1 MKIKTLLVLGIIV
14 LMIFGIYIL
23 NLDKKIYYVN
33 ITDLKYNQ
41 VKSYNELIFEK
52 LERTNKLEKYIN
64 NFSDQDYRITDLIHD
79 IESNKVITI
88 DNRDQ
93 TLQNALIKADILTVK
108 MGDNEL
114 NYKID
119 TTEINELFSYCDTLI
134 SDIEKM
140 FMMIRKYCKEDIYF
154 IGFYNIHSDY
164 YDEIYDYI
172 NLKVKD
178 LSKNYN
184 IKFIDVENLNE
195 DKNNE
200 KIYNDIINKK

>member
-23 NLDKKIYYVN
+23 NLDKKIYYLN

-41 VKSYNELIFEK
+41 VKSYNELIFEN

-93 TLQNALIKADILTVK
+93 TLQNALIKSDILTVK

-119 TTEINELFSYCDTLI
+119 TVVMKLMNYFLI
-134 SDIEKM
+134 VI
-140 FMMIRKYCKEDIYF
+140 
-154 IGFYNIHSDY
+154 
-164 YDEIYDYI
+164 
-172 NLKVKD
+172 L
-178 LSKNYN
+178 
-184 IKFIDVENLNE
+184 
-195 DKNNE
+195 
-200 KIYNDIINKK
+200 

>member
-1 MKIKTLLVLGIIV
+1 
-14 LMIFGIYIL
+14 
-23 NLDKKIYYVN
+23 
-33 ITDLKYNQ
+33 
-41 VKSYNELIFEK
+41 
-52 LERTNKLEKYIN
+52 
-64 NFSDQDYRITDLIHD
+64 
-79 IESNKVITI
+79 
-88 DNRDQ
+88 
-93 TLQNALIKADILTVK
+93 

-140 FMMIRKYCKEDIYF
+140 FIMIRKYCKEDIYF

>member
-1 MKIKTLLVLGIIV
+1 M
-14 LMIFGIYIL
+14 
-23 NLDKKIYYVN
+23 
-33 ITDLKYNQ
+33 
-41 VKSYNELIFEK
+41 IFEK

-140 FMMIRKYCKEDIYF
+140 FIMIRKYCKEDIYF